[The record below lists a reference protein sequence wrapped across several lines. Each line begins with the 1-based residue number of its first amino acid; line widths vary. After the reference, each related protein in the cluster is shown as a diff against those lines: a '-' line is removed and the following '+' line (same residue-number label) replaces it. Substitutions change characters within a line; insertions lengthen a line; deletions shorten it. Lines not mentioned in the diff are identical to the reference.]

1 MGRFYWGDIEGRFWF
16 GVQDS
21 DDISNLINLTYIS
34 TYEWKCCDCGTN
46 ADINYDKYCSE
57 CYGSYEEHKRAIDA
71 EADDADDIDADDA
84 DDIDADDAD
93 ADADKPIDMSEKLYC
108 QNNII
113 SYEIY
118 KDEHYDELLKSL
130 KDLEPMLTDK
140 VMQEFANIEQ
150 DDKILDTF
158 KNSFEKTELVFKE
171 EVKNGLLDISS
182 TNILARYILGTQ
194 VKYCLE
200 KNDYCTIICEC

>member
-71 EADDADDIDADDA
+71 EADDADD
-84 DDIDADDAD
+84 
-93 ADADKPIDMSEKLYC
+93 ADKPIDMSEKLYC

-130 KDLEPMLTDK
+130 KDL
-140 VMQEFANIEQ
+140 
-150 DDKILDTF
+150 
-158 KNSFEKTELVFKE
+158 
-171 EVKNGLLDISS
+171 
-182 TNILARYILGTQ
+182 
-194 VKYCLE
+194 
-200 KNDYCTIICEC
+200 

>member
-1 MGRFYWGDIEGRFWF
+1 MGRFYWGDIEGRFWV

-71 EADDADDIDADDA
+71 DDNDADDA
-84 DDIDADDAD
+84 DDNDADN
-93 ADADKPIDMSEKLYC
+93 ADADKPIDMSEKLYY
-108 QNNII
+108 QKNII

-130 KDLEPMLTDK
+130 KDLEPTLTDR

-200 KNDYCTIICEC
+200 KNDYCNIICEC

>member
-71 EADDADDIDADDA
+71 EADDAD
-84 DDIDADDAD
+84 
-93 ADADKPIDMSEKLYC
+93 DADKPIDMSEKLYC